1 MAVLITLAT
10 IRYLFRSGGSKVSFL
25 DPELLR
31 AQCEDKLR
39 EADGRERALALTD
52 ELEELASQYN
62 EAAAAGLDAYIVS
75 SAKWESSAN
84 GLIELLKPLDHTRAR
99 ALQGILRVRQSMLET
114 LTVSEWDRVFG

>member
-1 MAVLITLAT
+1 M
-10 IRYLFRSGGSKVSFL
+10 SFL
-25 DPELLR
+25 DPDSLR

-52 ELEELASQYN
+52 ELEELARQYDA
-62 EAAAAGLDAYIVS
+62 AAAAGLDAYLVA